1 MNETS
6 KKSIVIVANLV
17 YGKTEKFCFCPKK
30 FVKMNGVLHCLAEI
44 KTNFHEIFLNS
55 SNYSPLQTEI
65 AIWQKKKFQM

>member
-17 YGKTEKFCFCPKK
+17 YGKTEKFCFCQRK

-44 KTNFHEIFLNS
+44 KTNFHEIFSLFF
-55 SNYSPLQTEI
+55 QTEI
-65 AIWQKKKFQM
+65 DICQM